1 MKKNKKRD
9 LKNNTGLRVGDKV
22 LKIKPRSGGN
32 SQKEL
37 RSAKKGNDK
46 AKGRSRLA
54 TFLTRM
60 LAFFIAFG
68 FLVGVGGFTL
78 LATWMAETPDVDLD
92 RFTFIDATTIYDIN
106 DDFYQQ
112 LETSEKREAV
122 TIDEVPELIQMAF
135 VSIEDQ
141 RFYSHLGIDIRGTL
155 KAVIQVLLTRST
167 SGSGGS
173 TITQQLIKQTHLT
186 SETTIRRKV
195 MEWKLAYQLEKVL
208 NKRQILGAY
217 LNKINLSYA
226 WGIESAC
233 RTYFG
238 LHSDEIDLAQAC
250 VLAAIMKAPT
260 AYSPYVYETDPDGN
274 TYLAR
279 TVDASGNN
287 VIKLGDAN
295 RERAKLVCAKM
306 LELGHIS
313 RGEYEIALAEISGN
327 MVGLTAPQHNA
338 DYTYFTDAVYAQV
351 INDLM
356 VEYNYTR
363 ADATELVTN
372 GGLKIY
378 ATVDPDIQ
386 TALDHVAADD
396 SNFYPQNSAAK
407 AASQALSESTGDE
420 INYIPQLGGAV
431 IQNKTGYVV
440 GIIGGREK
448 SGNLTMN
455 RGLQKFQVGSSTK
468 PLTVYASG
476 IDSGS
481 ITLADVFA
489 DAKIRWGAWKPANAG
504 GGSTNGPMTI
514 REALTRSINMVA
526 IQAEKCQG
534 DNISAAYALKF
545 GLELTPADYNS
556 ASLAL
561 GGYTYGQTP
570 LAMADAYTTFPNGGY
585 RITPSFYRY
594 VTDSRGIVILTPN
607 QEKVQVISE
616 QTAWLVTSV
625 LKNVVRG
632 GTTWISL
639 SGQEVAGKTGTTDNN
654 VCAWFC
660 GYTAEYSGAFW
671 IGYDV
676 QRVSVE
682 GHTYV
687 IRYGSVGGN
696 TSYGPAG
703 LWKDTFTEF
712 YSTKNLPSAN
722 LPERPEGLVYDRE
735 KGDWLIEGTEA
746 VDHLKD
752 AKYTI
757 TVCGVTGLLPN
768 GNCPEVTK
776 TIFDWSK
783 VDLFGGEYIGGS
795 KGGAPTDVCTE
806 CVPGEDP
813 LDTPEGSGQ

>member
-1 MKKNKKRD
+1 MKK
-9 LKNNTGLRVGDKV
+9 NTGLRVGSKV
-22 LKIKPRSGGN
+22 LKIKRKSGGN
-32 SQKEL
+32 SLKER
-37 RSAKKGNDK
+37 RSIKKENPK
-46 AKGRSRLA
+46 AKVRSRIGM
-54 TFLTRM
+54 FLTRL
-60 LAFFIAFG
+60 LALFIAFG
-68 FLVGVGGFTL
+68 VLVGVGGFTL
-78 LATWMAETPDVDLD
+78 LATWMAETPDVDLS
-92 RFTFIDATTIYDIN
+92 RFSFVDATTIYDIN

-112 LETSEKREAV
+112 LETSEKRETV
-122 TIDEVPELIQMAF
+122 TIDQVPELIQMAF

-141 RFYSHLGIDIRGTL
+141 RFYSHIGIDIRGTL

-208 NKRQILGAY
+208 NKRQILGSY

-260 AYSPYVYETDPDGN
+260 AYSPYVYETDSDGN
-274 TYLAR
+274 TYLVR
-279 TVDASGNN
+279 SVDANGNN

-295 RERAKLVCAKM
+295 CERAKLVCAKM

-313 RGEYEIALAEISGN
+313 RGEYEIAMAEISGN
-327 MVGLTAPQHNA
+327 LVGLTAPQHNA
-338 DYTYFTDAVYAQV
+338 DYTYFTDAVYSQV

-378 ATVDPDIQ
+378 ATVDPLIQ
-386 TALDHVAADD
+386 AALDHVAADD
-396 SNFYPQNSAAK
+396 KNFYPQNSAAK
-407 AASQALSESTGDE
+407 AASKALSESTGDE
-420 INYIPQLGGAV
+420 INYIPQLGGAIV
-431 IQNKTGYVV
+431 QNKTGYVV

-448 SGNLTMN
+448 NGNLTMN

-476 IDSGS
+476 IDSKK

-489 DAKIRWGAWKPANAG
+489 NAKIQWGTWKPANAG
-504 GGSTNGPMTI
+504 GGASNGPMTI
-514 REALTRSINMVA
+514 REALTGSINMVA

-534 DNISAAYALKF
+534 DKISAAYALKF

-594 VTDSRGIVILTPN
+594 VTDSKGIVILTPN

-639 SGQEVAGKTGTTDNN
+639 SGQEIAGKTGTTDNN

-676 QRVSVE
+676 QRVSVD

-703 LWKDTFTEF
+703 LWKDAFTEF
-712 YSTKNLPSAN
+712 YSTKNMPSATLPS
-722 LPERPEGLVYDRE
+722 RPGGLYYD
-735 KGDWLIEGTEA
+735 KGDWLIEGTEP
-746 VDHLKD
+746 VDYLKD
-752 AKYTI
+752 AKVTV

-776 TIFDWSK
+776 TVFDWNK
-783 VDLFGGEYIGGS
+783 VNLFGGEYIGGS
-795 KGGAPTDVCTE
+795 KGGAPTTVCPD
-806 CVPGEDP
+806 CMPSEDP
-813 LDTPEGSGQ
+813 PDTPEGPTD